1 MSTGM
6 FYFLALFYSDLLTP
20 QKLQR
25 ITGVTT
31 VQRQAS
37 FAFVISARV
46 PKNTPRHRLH
56 MPPNIIKRLFLL
68 FYW

>member
-1 MSTGM
+1 MSTG
-6 FYFLALFYSDLLTP
+6 FYCLALFYSGLFTP

-25 ITGVTT
+25 ITGDTT

-37 FAFVISARV
+37 FAFVISARAARNV
-46 PKNTPRHRLH
+46 PRHHLH